1 MEVLWLWFWLESVE
15 SSSILHIVSYFCQ
28 GKRYEVVVV
37 KTKKKSIYHN
47 DCPYRIK
54 RIGLCLVLLIFCQT
68 KSDCQHRFTNHPVQ
82 LFFSDIES
90 RDSISASAL
99 SETFYPVWTIIGF
112 PTHRNIPNPC
122 IQSLSSYLWHFYHL
136 FNSGLCNDCP
146 YRIKRFR

>member
-1 MEVLWLWFWLESVE
+1 MGRHCDCRGAFATEKIHKLEGVEHFEFSVCNMFFIE
-15 SSSILHIVSYFCQ
+15 GFPGI
-28 GKRYEVVVV
+28 
-37 KTKKKSIYHN
+37 N

-99 SETFYPVWTIIGF
+99 SETFYPVWTIIGY
-112 PTHRNIPNPC
+112 N
-122 IQSLSSYLWHFYHL
+122 
-136 FNSGLCNDCP
+136 
-146 YRIKRFR
+146 

>member
-1 MEVLWLWFWLESVE
+1 MANRSNSERLRG
-15 SSSILHIVSYFCQ
+15 FC
-28 GKRYEVVVV
+28 
-37 KTKKKSIYHN
+37 N

-99 SETFYPVWTIIGF
+99 SETFYPVWTIIGLYTTVEQKVPNQSACF
-112 PTHRNIPNPC
+112 ANNLLFCTSFISANFSNIIFLIPPLIN
-122 IQSLSSYLWHFYHL
+122 F
-136 FNSGLCNDCP
+136 
-146 YRIKRFR
+146 RFETNAPLKMNFLPKVLYILRKDP